1 MKTLTN
7 TILFVFPAC
16 ALLAQTPSFEV
27 ASIRPAAPPQITQG
41 PGGATRVAVR
51 MGARSDPGRVA
62 YNGLSLK
69 DLVARA
75 YGLKPYQVT
84 GPSWM
89 ESERYDITAK
99 IPEGVSEDKT
109 PDMLQN
115 LLAERFQ
122 MKTHKESKD
131 LPVYALIVG
140 KNGPKLKKSEDTG
153 DAPVMVGPEGAKV
166 ALPRGSAGAMMMDGT
181 GKMTISRTTMPRF
194 ADSLSRMLDRPVL
207 DMTGVEGTY
216 DVTLEVSMEDLVGM
230 KRMAGGAGGAVMVH
244 GGGGG
249 GASEGPAPDSNPRGS
264 IFSAVAQLGLKLDAR
279 KSPVEIIVV
288 DKAEK
293 PTEN

>member
-1 MKTLTN
+1 MKTLTK

-16 ALLAQTPSFEV
+16 ALLAQTASFEV
-27 ASIRPAAPPQITQG
+27 ASIKPAAPPQITQG
-41 PGGATRVAVR
+41 PGGGTRVAVR
-51 MGARSDPGRVA
+51 MGARSDPGRVS

-84 GPSWM
+84 GPAWM
-89 ESERYDITAK
+89 ESERYDINAK

-109 PDMLQN
+109 PEMLQN

-131 LPVYALIVG
+131 LPIYALIVG

-153 DAPVMVGPEGAKV
+153 DAPVMVGPDGAKV
-166 ALPRGSAGAMMMDGT
+166 ALPRGSAGAMMMDNT
-181 GKMTISRTTMPRF
+181 GKMSINKTTLPRF
-194 ADSLSRMLDRPVL
+194 ADMLSRMLDRPVL
-207 DMTGVEGTY
+207 DMTAIEGTY
-216 DVTLEVSMEDLVGM
+216 DITLEVAMEDMVGM

-244 GGGGG
+244 GGGG
-249 GASEGPAPDSNPRGS
+249 ANEGPAPDSNPRGS
-264 IFSAVAQLGLKLDAR
+264 IFSAVQQLGLKLDSR
-279 KSPVEIIVV
+279 KAPVDITVV
-288 DKAEK
+288 DKVEK